1 MSLRILWVRHSPV
14 AAGRVNRDSFLVP
27 RLGGRHEVRVVSWN
41 NRETAGG
48 LLAGLGAGRRVDD
61 GIETWFIPRLPRPPG
76 WPIWWPS
83 VGQPLFR
90 FALKRL
96 ERRFSPDIVVVGPS
110 WGQVGLP
117 PPVRAL
123 RVFDYLDG
131 SDWSQRRWRQ
141 AELSYLDWSD
151 AVLAVSE
158 PLACRVEPWQRP
170 RLLAPNGVDLAASLA
185 LRESRNEIRA
195 ELGIGNHRLVSL
207 IGLTAAPDPYW
218 MGAIRELVRTHSSVL
233 FAAVG
238 RGTLV
243 PHMERLAAELGPRFR
258 WVGPLSYEQARRWF
272 VASDVTWYPGADIE
286 YFHLASPLK
295 VFEGLAA
302 GTQVVV
308 APRLRSLRGLD
319 VASLHFVEPTTAA
332 LVQGTLDALR
342 AHPVASGLLAERL
355 ARHPWDAIAHDVS
368 AFFEELSERREELL
382 AKRR

>member
-1 MSLRILWVRHSPV
+1 MSLRILWIRHSPV

-27 RLGGRHEVRVVSWN
+27 RLARRHEIRVVSWN
-41 NRETAGG
+41 NRETTGG
-48 LLAGLGAGRRVDD
+48 LLAVLRAGRRMDD
-61 GIETWFIPRLPRPPG
+61 GLETWFIPRLPRPPG

-90 FALKRL
+90 FALRQF
-96 ERRFSPDIVVVGPS
+96 ERRFSPDIVVAGPS

-117 PPVRAL
+117 PPMRAL

-131 SDWSQRRWRQ
+131 SDWSHRGWRR

-170 RLLAPNGVDLAASLA
+170 RLLAPNGVDLAAFLA
-185 LRESRNEIRA
+185 LRQTRNQIRA
-195 ELGIGNHRLVSL
+195 ELGVDNQELVSL
-207 IGLTAAPDPYW
+207 IGLTAAADLYW
-218 MGAIRELVRTHSSVL
+218 MEAIRQLVRAHSSIL

-238 RGTLV
+238 RGALV
-243 PHMERLAAELGPRFR
+243 SHMERLAAELGPRFR
-258 WVGPLSYEQARRWF
+258 WVGPLAYEQARRWF

-286 YFHLASPLK
+286 YFHVASPLK

-319 VASLHFVEPTTAA
+319 VASLHFVEPTTAG

-342 AHPVASGLLAERL
+342 ARPVSSGLLAERL
-355 ARHPWDAIAHDVS
+355 ARHSWDAIAHDVS
-368 AFFEELSERREELL
+368 TFFEGLAEHRDELL
-382 AKRR
+382 GKRR